1 MKSCCDT
8 QYCRGRK
15 ISGTL
20 PYLTLTH
27 ISSRTKLNFSLTY
40 TIYTQTRRTN
50 YMKYPIIKSQDE
62 NPLSK
67 IVSGQTIVEIPEFEL
82 ECGDVIFKVPVAYKT
97 WGKLNEKGDNC
108 MVICHALTGSAD
120 VSDWW
125 GPLLGR
131 GKAFDPTKF
140 FIICLNSLGSPY
152 GSASPMTTDHEF
164 GGGIYGPEFPL
175 ATIRDDVKIHKMVLD
190 ALGVKE
196 VAICIGG
203 SMGGML
209 ALEWTFVDEGKY
221 VKSLVAL
228 ATSAKH
234 SAWCISWGEAQ
245 RQCIYSDPMY
255 KDGYYSFE
263 EPPTAGLG
271 AARMSALL
279 TYRSRNSFESR
290 FGRDAPTHKQKSKS
304 VVNASNPDAMI
315 HDNHTANKD
324 ETTAIA
330 DDTEHENERELNW
343 RIHNDGAYRKKSF
356 ESYHTNSRS
365 NSLSSNASCDDN
377 TTITSIGSLE
387 SPGFNKPRSR
397 SRRLPQH
404 YFSAQS
410 YLRYQAN
417 KFVGRFDANCYIAIT
432 RKLDTHDVGRDRI
445 EYNND
450 TAKALESR
458 KQPTLVIGIS
468 SDALFTLSEQIFIA
482 KHMPNAELKKIDS
495 PEGHDA
501 FLLEFNEIN
510 EMILSFERKN
520 LPEIMNKA
528 GNNEDWNETIDE
540 VKESVFGEAE
550 DVAQW

>member
-1 MKSCCDT
+1 MGYKVVV
-8 QYCRGRK
+8 
-15 ISGTL
+15 
-20 PYLTLTH
+20 
-27 ISSRTKLNFSLTY
+27 
-40 TIYTQTRRTN
+40 
-50 YMKYPIIKSQDE
+50 SQDE
-62 NPLSK
+62 NPFSK
-67 IVSGQTIVEIPEFEL
+67 IVPGQTIVEIPEFEL
-82 ECGDVIFKVPVAYKT
+82 ECGDILYNVPVAYKT
-97 WGKLNEKGDNC
+97 WGKLNSKGDNC
-108 MVICHALTGSAD
+108 MIICHALTGSAD

-164 GGGIYGPEFPL
+164 GERYGPEFPL
-175 ATIRDDVKIHKMVLD
+175 CTIRDDVNIHKLVLD
-190 ALGVKE
+190 SLGVKE

-209 ALEWTFVDEGKY
+209 ALEWTFVEGGNY
-221 VKSLVAL
+221 VKNLIAL

-245 RQCIYSDPMY
+245 RQCIYSDPKY
-255 KDGYYSFE
+255 DDGFYSMDD
-263 EPPTAGLG
+263 PPNAGLG

-279 TYRSRNSFESR
+279 TYRSRNSFETR
-290 FGRDAPTHKQKSKS
+290 FGRDAPNEKQKLKSTLNNQTEKSKELEES
-304 VVNASNPDAMI
+304 SAIVDEADA
-315 HDNHTANKD
+315 HDK
-324 ETTAIA
+324 
-330 DDTEHENERELNW
+330 ELNW
-343 RIHNDGAYRKKSF
+343 RIHNDGANRKKSF
-356 ESYHTNSRS
+356 ESYHTSRS
-365 NSLSSNASCDDN
+365 NSQSSYVSDDN
-377 TTITSIGSLE
+377 ISHTSTITSVASGELHSNNTNLISH
-387 SPGFNKPRSR
+387 KPRSR
-397 SRRLPQH
+397 SRRTPQH

-432 RKLDTHDVGRDRI
+432 RKLDTHDVGRDRP
-445 EYNND
+445 EFENS
-450 TAKALESR
+450 TEKALQSR

-482 KHMPNAELKKIDS
+482 KNIPNSTLKKIDS

-501 FLLEFNEIN
+501 FLLEFSEIN
-510 EMILSFERKN
+510 SLILEFEHEHLSN
-520 LPEIMNKA
+520 IMRNK
-528 GNNEDWNETIDE
+528 GNFEDWNETIDE

>member
-1 MKSCCDT
+1 MTAYKVV
-8 QYCRGRK
+8 
-15 ISGTL
+15 
-20 PYLTLTH
+20 
-27 ISSRTKLNFSLTY
+27 N
-40 TIYTQTRRTN
+40 
-50 YMKYPIIKSQDE
+50 SQDE
-62 NPLSK
+62 NPFSQ
-67 IVSGQTIVEIPEFEL
+67 IVPGQTIVEIPEFEL
-82 ECGDVIFKVPVAYKT
+82 ECGDILFNVPVAYKS

-108 MVICHALTGSAD
+108 MIICHALTGSAD
-120 VSDWW
+120 ISDWW

-152 GSASPMTTDHEF
+152 GTASPMTTDHEF
-164 GGGIYGPEFPL
+164 GERYGPEFPL
-175 ATIRDDVKIHKMVLD
+175 TTVRDDIKLHKLVLD
-190 ALGVKE
+190 SLGVKQ

-209 ALEWTFVDEGKY
+209 ALEWTFVDDGKF
-221 VKSLVAL
+221 VKNLVAM

-245 RQCIYSDPMY
+245 RQCIYSDPKY
-255 KDGYYSFE
+255 NDGYYPLE
-263 EPPTAGLG
+263 DPPTAGLG

-279 TYRSRNSFESR
+279 TYRSRNSFEAR
-290 FGRDAPTHKQKSKS
+290 FGRQAPTDRQKLKS
-304 VVNASNPDAMI
+304 LSNS
-315 HDNHTANKD
+315 TAGGTSTVSDSTKEESSAVLD
-324 ETTAIA
+324 EITTNETNVPI
-330 DDTEHENERELNW
+330 EKHERETNW
-343 RIHNDGAYRKKSF
+343 KVHNDGASRKKSF

-365 NSLSSNASCDDN
+365 NSLSSDELRSNTSTMTTASIDNNINGNSNANNATGS
-377 TTITSIGSLE
+377 ITQ
-387 SPGFNKPRSR
+387 KPRSR

-410 YLRYQAN
+410 YLRYQAQ

-432 RKLDTHDVGRDRI
+432 RKLDTHDVGRDRP
-445 EYNND
+445 EFDND
-450 TAKALESR
+450 TVKALNSR

-482 KHMPNAELKKIDS
+482 KNMPNATMKKIDS

-510 EMILSFERKN
+510 DLLLQFERDN
-520 LPEIMNKA
+520 LKEIMNSK
-528 GNNEDWNETIDE
+528 GNNEDWSETIDE

>member
-1 MKSCCDT
+1 
-8 QYCRGRK
+8 
-15 ISGTL
+15 
-20 PYLTLTH
+20 
-27 ISSRTKLNFSLTY
+27 
-40 TIYTQTRRTN
+40 
-50 YMKYPIIKSQDE
+50 MKYHIIEFQEE
-62 NPLSK
+62 NPFSK
-67 IVSGQTIVEIPEFEL
+67 LVSGQTIVEIPEFEL

-108 MVICHALTGSAD
+108 MIICHALTGSAD

-152 GSASPMTTDHEF
+152 GSASPVTTDHEF
-164 GGGIYGPEFPL
+164 GNGRYGPEFPL
-175 ATIRDDVKIHKMVLD
+175 ATIRDDVRIHKMVLD
-190 ALGVKE
+190 SLGVKE

-221 VKSLVAL
+221 VKNLIAL

-245 RQCIYSDPMY
+245 RQCIYSDPVY
-255 KDGYYSFE
+255 KDGYYSLD
-263 EPPTAGLG
+263 EPPSAGLG

-279 TYRSRNSFESR
+279 TYRSRNSFEQR
-290 FGRDAPTHKQKSKS
+290 FGRDAPSEKQRFKS
-304 VVNASNPDAMI
+304 VVNPSNHEAVI
-315 HDNHTANKD
+315 HDNKTANKD

-330 DDTEHENERELNW
+330 DDTEHENERETNW
-343 RIHNDGAYRKKSF
+343 KVHNDGANRKKSF
-356 ESYHTNSRS
+356 ESYRTNSRS
-365 NSLSSNASCDDN
+365 NSLSSNISGDDN
-377 TTITSIGSLE
+377 TTITSIGSTD
-387 SPGFNKPRSR
+387 PTHFNKPRSK

-445 EYNND
+445 EFKND
-450 TAKALESR
+450 AATALESR
-458 KQPTLVIGIS
+458 KQPALIIGIS

-482 KHMPNAELKKIDS
+482 KHLPNATLKKIDS

-501 FLLEFNEIN
+501 FLLEFSEIN
-510 EMILSFERKN
+510 ELIMNFEREK
-520 LPEIMNKA
+520 LQEIMSNA

>member
-1 MKSCCDT
+1 MGYK
-8 QYCRGRK
+8 
-15 ISGTL
+15 
-20 PYLTLTH
+20 
-27 ISSRTKLNFSLTY
+27 
-40 TIYTQTRRTN
+40 TIELQE
-50 YMKYPIIKSQDE
+50 E
-62 NPLSK
+62 NPLSQ
-67 IVSGQTIVEIPEFEL
+67 IVPGQTIVEIPEFEL
-82 ECGDVIFKVPVAYKT
+82 ECGDILYKVPVAYKS
-97 WGKLNEKGDNC
+97 WGKLNEQGNNC
-108 MVICHALTGSAD
+108 MIICHALTGSAD

-131 GKAFDPTKF
+131 DKAFDPTKF

-152 GSASPMTTDHEF
+152 GTASPLTTDHEF
-164 GGGIYGPEFPL
+164 GERYGPEFPL
-175 ATIRDDVKIHKMVLD
+175 TTIRDDVRLHKLVLD
-190 ALGVKE
+190 SLGVKE
-196 VAICIGG
+196 VAVCIGG

-209 ALEWTFVDEGKY
+209 ALEWTFVDGGNY
-221 VKSLVAL
+221 VKNLVAL

-245 RQCIYSDPMY
+245 RQCIYSDPKY
-255 KDGYYSFE
+255 DDGYYSLE
-263 EPPTAGLG
+263 DPPSAGLG

-279 TYRSRNSFESR
+279 TYRSRNSFETR
-290 FGRDAPTHKQKSKS
+290 FGRDAPNDKQKMKS
-304 VVNASNPDAMI
+304 ISNSIAQEKIKEGEDSSAI
-315 HDNHTANKD
+315 VD
-324 ETTAIA
+324 ETEVL
-330 DDTEHENERELNW
+330 DRESHW
-343 RIHNDGAYRKKSF
+343 RVHNDGANRKKSF
-356 ESYHTNSRS
+356 ESYHTSRS
-365 NSLSSNASCDDN
+365 NSFSSNISADENLSHLSSPTSVASGEL
-377 TTITSIGSLE
+377 TS
-387 SPGFNKPRSR
+387 SPSAVSSMTNKPRSR

-417 KFVGRFDANCYIAIT
+417 KFVGRFDATCYIAIT
-432 RKLDTHDVGRDRI
+432 RKLDTHDVGRDRP
-445 EYNND
+445 EYDND

-482 KHMPNAELKKIDS
+482 KHIPNAVLKKIDS

-510 EMILSFERKN
+510 DLLLSFMREK
-520 LPEIMNKA
+520 LPEFVTKK